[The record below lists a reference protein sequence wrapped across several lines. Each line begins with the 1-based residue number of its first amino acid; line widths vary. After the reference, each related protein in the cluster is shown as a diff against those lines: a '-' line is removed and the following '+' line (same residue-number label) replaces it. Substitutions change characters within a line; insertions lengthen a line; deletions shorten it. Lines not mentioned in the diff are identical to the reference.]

1 MLNSTNKNHVQE
13 TTMEQ
18 VQVEQTEVFLVLQGL
33 DLLLASRFTL
43 LGGRCVNSGQRCPDI
58 L

>member
-18 VQVEQTEVFLVLQGL
+18 VQVEQTEVFLYSKGL
-33 DLLLASRFTL
+33 ICL
-43 LGGRCVNSGQRCPDI
+43 
-58 L
+58 